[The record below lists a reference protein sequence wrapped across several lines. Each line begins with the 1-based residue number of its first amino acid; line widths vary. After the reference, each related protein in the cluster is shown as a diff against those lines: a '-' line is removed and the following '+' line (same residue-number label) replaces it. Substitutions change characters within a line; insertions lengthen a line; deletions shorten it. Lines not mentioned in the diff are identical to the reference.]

1 MKLGPVIIG
10 VTIIAVAAVIGFFAL
25 TPGPSSETPRIPVTY
40 SHLARVDFTGALPAI
55 VAEEK
60 GFWDEEGLDVT
71 LVWFRGGG
79 EQMRAVAAG
88 EIEVST
94 STPNMIS
101 TLVSRG
107 VDVKVISSIS
117 SPVPRSWGIMV
128 LDGSPLNDVQDLEGK
143 IIGATTKGA
152 YSDMIVRLLLQEA
165 GVDPDEDVN
174 LTYLGSPDALAAALS
189 SGTVDAAIGWPGL
202 AEVMELELGA
212 RQLVSAADFL
222 LEWEDEVWFATEELI
237 DQDPA
242 VITKLLR
249 GWYIAVEWMK
259 ENRAE
264 VIQISMDQYEWS
276 EELASKVYDSN
287 VAFLS
292 SDGSFSVEALDLA
305 SAKTFELELSEF
317 RVPVEDMFTER
328 FVPVQLN

>member
-10 VTIIAVAAVIGFFAL
+10 ITILAAAAVIGFFAL
-25 TPGPSSETPRIPVTY
+25 TTGPSSETAPIPVIY
-40 SHLARVDFTGALPAI
+40 SHPSRVDFTGALPAI

-143 IIGATTKGA
+143 IIGATTRGA